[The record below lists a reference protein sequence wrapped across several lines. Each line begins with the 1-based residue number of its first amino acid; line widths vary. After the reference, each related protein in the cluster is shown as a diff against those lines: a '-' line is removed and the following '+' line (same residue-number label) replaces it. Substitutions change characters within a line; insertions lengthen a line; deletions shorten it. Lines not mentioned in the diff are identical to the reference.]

1 MNHHDEL
8 KPTLAVVT
16 LGAPPPGQ
24 SPVVASGQLFRH
36 GNLLRIEHA
45 GQCYQLRVT
54 RENKLI
60 LTK

>member
-1 MNHHDEL
+1 MMNSPS
-8 KPTLAVVT
+8 KPHPSPSAQ
-16 LGAPPPGQ
+16 PP
-24 SPVVASGQLFRH
+24 SPKIRLDSSQ
-36 GNLLRIEHA
+36 LLRGASVVEIEHA

>member
-1 MNHHDEL
+1 ME
-8 KPTLAVVT
+8 KQP
-16 LGAPPPGQ
+16 APAAPHASQPG
-24 SPVVASGQLFRH
+24 G
-36 GNLLRIEHA
+36 GNPRSRIDSQQLLRGASVVEIEHA